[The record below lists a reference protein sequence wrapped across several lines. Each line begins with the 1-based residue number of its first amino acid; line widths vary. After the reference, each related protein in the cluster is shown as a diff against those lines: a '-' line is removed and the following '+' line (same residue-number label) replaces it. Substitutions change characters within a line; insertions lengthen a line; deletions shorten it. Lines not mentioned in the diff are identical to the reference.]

1 MSDIEAVAM
10 SYWFS
15 RSTLRKQWKHPM
27 KAITVFK
34 TAVLGGMT
42 FSWKIV
48 DVLVKIWKKPSWKIC
63 SDQYCATFFRGVF
76 IPGKFDL
83 FLLYFVPPEKFKV
96 FFEKIFHNSW

>member
-48 DVLVKIWKKPSWKIC
+48 DVLVKIW
-63 SDQYCATFFRGVF
+63 
-76 IPGKFDL
+76 
-83 FLLYFVPPEKFKV
+83 
-96 FFEKIFHNSW
+96 